1 MKKILFAVLALLL
14 ALPMAAVADDAL
26 TLSGAA
32 LNQAQLGLFADE
44 SATITETDLFDG
56 ETFISM
62 LWHGADGAHGDCFTL
77 LDEDGTITRLRSDY
91 GIRLSSGDVN
101 PETLVFM
108 PGVLAETR
116 ENLRQQLA
124 LFDDEESYL
133 FAAQPD
139 GTLTAVMRCT
149 LDGETITETYVIASD
164 THELTA
170 YSAQLADSA
179 GSVLEAV
186 DIQVVRGQEDPS
198 GSFFADWPDDETFPL
213 TLVAQSGETSRIDVP
228 TRRTVRFTDGIDD
241 VLMFADAALTL
252 PVDCVTPADMEASN
266 GLTLYEGLSEDE

>member
-32 LNQAQLGLFADE
+32 LNQAQIIRAED
-44 SATITETDLFDG
+44 SVSITEIITD
-56 ETFISM
+56 
-62 LWHGADGAHGDCFTL
+62 ADGTYVTVLTHRVNDRQEEVFTL
-77 LDEDGTITRLRSDY
+77 LDEDGTITQLLPDY
-91 GIRLSSGDVN
+91 GLRLASDSVN

-149 LDGETITETYVIASD
+149 LDGETITETYVIAPD

-170 YSAQLADSA
+170 YSEQLADSA

-213 TLVAQSGETSRIDVP
+213 TLVAQSGETARIDVP
-228 TRRTVRFTDGIDD
+228 TRRAVRFTDGIYD
-241 VLMFADAALTL
+241 VLMFADAALTR

-266 GLTLYEGLSEDE
+266 GLTLYEGLSEGE